1 MTDAVLPHGT
11 VRATAAPSTELDP
24 PAVASLPSAD
34 AAPAPRRDGPSP
46 RSTAALRRL
55 LIRLHFYAGIFV
67 APFLAVAA
75 TTGLLF
81 TVSPQID
88 NVLYGGQLNVQGV
101 TTGTPLPLASQVAA
115 ARAAHPEGALAAVLT
130 PEDAT
135 RTTQVVLSVPD
146 LADRQRTVYVNP
158 YSGQVQGDLVT
169 WFGETPAT
177 TWLDDLHRNLHL
189 YDLGRSYSEV
199 AASWMWVLVLGGLW
213 LWIARRRKQAK
224 VRRALV
230 PDLGAAGRRRTMG
243 WHGVTG
249 VWVAVGLLFLSVTGL
264 TWSRFAGERFTAV
277 LDAMHAH
284 APQLDATLAPHPEAP
299 LTATGKDVA
308 ALPFDQVLAAARA
321 AGYDGPVEIDLP
333 TDDEGAPA
341 ADVGAAAWLV
351 TQTDHRWPVHFG
363 QVAIDPVTLG
373 VVSQAPWSQWPLLP
387 KLTKLG
393 VAGHMGQLFGPVN
406 QVLLAGLALGL
417 LSIIV
422 WGYRMWW
429 QRRPT
434 RADRRAL
441 VGPLPARGS
450 WRDVPRPLLAL
461 LVAAALAVGWAIPLL
476 GITLAGFLLIDAT
489 LGAARRLRRQP
500 TAPTP

>member
-1 MTDAVLPHGT
+1 MTDVVFRASGELETESDLPLPA
-11 VRATAAPSTELDP
+11 RAGSPPS
-24 PAVASLPSAD
+24 SAGG
-34 AAPAPRRDGPSP
+34 RL

-55 LIRLHFYAGIFV
+55 LVRLHFYAGIFV

-75 TTGLLF
+75 TTGLMF
-81 TVSPQID
+81 TLTPQID
-88 NVLYGGQLNVQGV
+88 DVLYGEQLNVQGV
-101 TTGTPLPLASQVAA
+101 PTGTPLPLSRQVAA

-158 YSGQVQGDLVT
+158 YTGQVQGDLVT

-213 LWIARRRKQAK
+213 LWVARRRKQAK

-230 PDLGAAGRRRTMG
+230 PDLGAKGRRRTMG
-243 WHGVTG
+243 WHGTTG
-249 VWVAVGLLFLSVTGL
+249 IWVAVGLLFLSATGL

-299 LTATGKDVA
+299 LTATGKDVGG
-308 ALPFDQVLAAARA
+308 LPFDKVLTAARA

-341 ADVGAAAWLV
+341 ADVGAAAWMV

-363 QVAIDPVTLG
+363 QVAIDPVTFR

-393 VAGHMGQLFGPVN
+393 VAGHMGRLLGPVN
-406 QVLLAGLALGL
+406 QILLAGLALGL
-417 LSIIV
+417 LSVIV

-429 QRRPT
+429 QRRPV
-434 RADRRAL
+434 RSDGRAL
-441 VGPLPARGS
+441 VGSPPPPGG
-450 WRDVPRPLLAL
+450 WRDVPPSL
-461 LVAAALAVGWAIPLL
+461 LVVVVVAAVVIGWAIPLF
-476 GITLAGFLLIDAT
+476 GIPLAGFLLLDAG
-489 LGAARRLRRQP
+489 LGAARRLRQRESA
-500 TAPTP
+500 TAA

>member
-1 MTDAVLPHGT
+1 MTDVVFRASGELETESDLPLPA
-11 VRATAAPSTELDP
+11 RAGSPPS
-24 PAVASLPSAD
+24 SAGG
-34 AAPAPRRDGPSP
+34 RL
-46 RSTAALRRL
+46 RSMAALRRL
-55 LIRLHFYAGIFV
+55 LVRLHFYAGIFV

-75 TTGLLF
+75 TTGLMF
-81 TVSPQID
+81 TLTPQID
-88 NVLYGGQLNVQGV
+88 DVLYGEQLNVQGV
-101 TTGTPLPLASQVAA
+101 PTGTPLPLSRQVAA

-158 YSGQVQGDLVT
+158 YNGQVQGDLIT

-213 LWIARRRKQAK
+213 LWVARRRKQAK

-230 PDLGAAGRRRTMG
+230 PDLGAKGRRRTMG
-243 WHGVTG
+243 WHGTTG
-249 VWVAVGLLFLSVTGL
+249 IWVAVGLLFLSATGL

-299 LTATGKDVA
+299 LTATGKDVGT
-308 ALPFDQVLAAARA
+308 LPFDKVLAAARA

-341 ADVGAAAWLV
+341 ADVGAAAWMV

-363 QVAIDPVTLG
+363 QVAIDPVTFR

-393 VAGHMGQLFGPVN
+393 VAGHMGRLFGPVN
-406 QVLLAGLALGL
+406 QILLAGLALGL
-417 LSIIV
+417 LSMIV

-429 QRRPT
+429 QRRPVRT
-434 RADRRAL
+434 ERRAL
-441 VGPLPARGS
+441 VGSPPPPGG
-450 WRDVPRPLLAL
+450 WRDVPPSVLVVVV
-461 LVAAALAVGWAIPLL
+461 VAAVVIGWAIPLF
-476 GITLAGFLLIDAT
+476 GVPLAGFLLLDAG
-489 LGAARRLRRQP
+489 LGAARRLRQRESA
-500 TAPTP
+500 TAA